1 MFITAL
7 EFLDHETTKHEI
19 FYDKNID
26 ILIKPKPVK
35 LRQIED
41 SLLSQVCNETF

>member
-1 MFITAL
+1 MFITAF
-7 EFLDHETTKHEI
+7 EFLDHEISKHEI

-26 ILIKPKPVK
+26 ILIKPVK

-41 SLLSQVCNETF
+41 SLLSLVHNETF

>member
-26 ILIKPKPVK
+26 ILIKPVK